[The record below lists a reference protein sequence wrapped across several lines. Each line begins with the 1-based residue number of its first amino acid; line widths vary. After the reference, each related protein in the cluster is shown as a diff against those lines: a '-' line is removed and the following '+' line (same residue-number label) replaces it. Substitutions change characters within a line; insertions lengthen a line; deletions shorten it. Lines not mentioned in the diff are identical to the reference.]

1 MFSFAEFE
9 NPQLISQNPNSKTK
23 NTPEEKSSGV
33 NLYG

>member
-1 MFSFAEFE
+1 MFSFAESE
-9 NPQLISQNPNSKTK
+9 NPQLIFQNPNPKAK

>member
-1 MFSFAEFE
+1 MFSFAESE
-9 NPQLISQNPNSKTK
+9 NLQPISPNPNPKAK